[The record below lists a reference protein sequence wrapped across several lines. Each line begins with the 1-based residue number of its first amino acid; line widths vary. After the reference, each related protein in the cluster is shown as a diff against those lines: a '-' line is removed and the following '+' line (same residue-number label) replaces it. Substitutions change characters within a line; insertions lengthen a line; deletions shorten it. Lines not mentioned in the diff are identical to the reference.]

1 MAETEDCEYVFNWKT
16 PSACAVE
23 EYPGANCTVYDGNY
37 GFYYDLSS
45 LTDIYS
51 YVIEGNIE
59 YKVRFCGKSPTTA
72 SCGKDV
78 DSCRVIGK
86 FDCISVNSIYVWS
99 KNVKSEANEK
109 FRFL

>member
-23 EYPGANCTVYDGNY
+23 EYHGANCTVYDENY

-45 LTDIYS
+45 LSDIYS

-59 YKVRFCGKSPTTA
+59 YEVRFCGKSPTTA

-78 DSCRVIGK
+78 DSCRVNGK
-86 FDCISVNSIYVWS
+86 FDCISVNSIYVWTL
-99 KNVKSEANEK
+99 EQECEK
-109 FRFL
+109 